1 MHRFYLTKDHF
12 FGNYIMAN
20 EKEIIS
26 QLARVLRAK
35 EGERF
40 IVFCGDGLEY
50 ICQLTE
56 LSKTQ
61 AKFLVID
68 ERQGEREPARF
79 ITLYPS
85 LLKSD
90 KFEWLLQKVT
100 ELGVSR
106 IVPVVSARCVVKEI
120 SPAKLKRYQE
130 IIREAVEQCGGA
142 RIPILEPAASWR
154 KALNMA
160 SVEAGEKYIA
170 WEDSKEARFF
180 ASPDN
185 VNPVHIF
192 IGPEGGFE
200 DEEIELAKSKGI
212 IPISLGK
219 RILRAETAAIVA
231 MARFA

>member
-1 MHRFYLTKDHF
+1 MHRFFLARDHF

-56 LSKTQ
+56 LSKLQ
-61 AKFLVID
+61 ARFLIID
-68 ERQGEREPARF
+68 ERSGEREPSRF

-106 IVPVVSARCVVKEI
+106 IVPVISAHCVVKEI
-120 SPAKLKRYQE
+120 SPVKMKRYQE
-130 IIREAVEQCGGA
+130 IIREATEQCGGA
-142 RIPILEPAASWR
+142 RLPQLEMAVSFR
-154 KALNMA
+154 KAANLA
-160 SVEAGEKYIA
+160 SSDSGEKYIA
-170 WEDSKEARFF
+170 WENSKEPALI
-180 ASPDN
+180 ASSDTVAPISLF
-185 VNPVHIF
+185 V
-192 IGPEGGFE
+192 GPEGGYGE
-200 DEEIELAKSKGI
+200 EEIEQAKEKGI

-219 RILRAETAAIVA
+219 RILRAETAGIITV
-231 MARFA
+231 ARFI

>member
-1 MHRFYLTKDHF
+1 MHRFYLAKDHF

-26 QLARVLRAK
+26 QLTRVLRAK

-56 LSKTQ
+56 LSKIQ
-61 AKFLVID
+61 AKFLIID
-68 ERQGEREPARF
+68 ERHGEREPQRF
-79 ITLYPS
+79 VTLYQS
-85 LLKSD
+85 LLKAD

-106 IVPVVSARCVVKEI
+106 IVPVVSARCVVREI

-142 RIPILEPAASWR
+142 RIPLLDPVASWR
-154 KALNMA
+154 KAL
-160 SVEAGEKYIA
+160 SVATAEAGEKYIA
-170 WEDSKEARFF
+170 WENSVEERDVIFDDKV
-180 ASPDN
+180 SPIHLF
-185 VNPVHIF
+185 V
-192 IGPEGGFE
+192 GPEGGYGE
-200 DEEIELAKSKGI
+200 EEIEQAREKGI
-212 IPISLGK
+212 VPISLGK
-219 RILRAETAAIVA
+219 RILRAETAGIIAV
-231 MARFA
+231 ARFI

>member
-35 EGERF
+35 EGEKF
-40 IVFCGDGLEY
+40 VVFCGDGLEY
-50 ICQLTE
+50 ICQLVE
-56 LSKTQ
+56 LSKEQ
-61 AKFLVID
+61 AKFLIID
-68 ERQGEREPARF
+68 ERGGEREPARF

-106 IVPVVSARCVVKEI
+106 IMPVVSARCVVREI
-120 SPAKLKRYQE
+120 SPAKMKRYQE

-142 RIPILEPAASWR
+142 RVPALSPVASWR
-154 KALNMA
+154 KALGIALM
-160 SVEAGEKYIA
+160 ETGEKYIA
-170 WEDSKEARFF
+170 WENSAEAEIIP
-180 ASPDN
+180 SDGS
-185 VNPVHIF
+185 VSPVHLF
-192 IGPEGGFE
+192 VGPEGGYGE
-200 DEEIELAKSKGI
+200 EEIEQAAEKGI
-212 IPISLGK
+212 RPVSLGK
-219 RILRAETAAIVA
+219 RILRAETAGIIAV
-231 MARFA
+231 ARFV

>member
-1 MHRFYLTKDHF
+1 MHRFYLAKDHF

-20 EKEIIS
+20 EKEVIS
-26 QLARVLRAK
+26 QLTRVLRAK

-50 ICQLTE
+50 VCQLTE
-56 LSKTQ
+56 LSKEQ
-61 AKFLVID
+61 AKFLIID
-68 ERQGEREPARF
+68 ERHGEREPARF

-90 KFEWLLQKVT
+90 KFEWLLQKAT

-106 IVPVVSARCVVKEI
+106 IVPVVSARAVVREI

-142 RIPILEPAASWR
+142 RIPKLEPVASWR
-154 KALNMA
+154 KALSIA
-160 SVEAGEKYIA
+160 SAEVGEKYIA
-170 WEDSKEARFF
+170 WENSAETEIISLGDGV
-180 ASPDN
+180 SPIHLF
-185 VNPVHIF
+185 V
-192 IGPEGGFE
+192 GPEGGYGE
-200 DEEIELAKSKGI
+200 EEIEQAKEKGI
-212 IPISLGK
+212 MPVSLGK

-231 MARFA
+231 VARIL